1 MRAIRAISSARAST
15 STLTHSLGILR
26 SKSCSCST
34 LTSPASINNR
44 LRKVMVHGV
53 QQWSDQRR
61 ETQKGFLAHMRLL
74 GDLYVRRIRRQHPYR
89 NLQTLSG
96 GFLNTDCAVSA
107 FGFADNLKGEAVEW
121 VEWIKNTNLL
131 GFCTQGIVR
140 VVTFTRTSICW
151 SPQAAS
157 RPMTRHGSSPNIPNS
172 WFPILHFPS
181 LSARR
186 SLRA

>member
-140 VVTFTRTSICW
+140 VVTFILTSTASCRPVD
-151 SPQAAS
+151 SPPDARVGYQGPLDSSYLKKCSRESSVAS
-157 RPMTRHGSSPNIPNS
+157 S
-172 WFPILHFPS
+172 
-181 LSARR
+181 
-186 SLRA
+186 